1 MPSTSIGLIILIV
14 FLIPGFIAII
24 FVRRKIP
31 LFAARQSQL
40 EIVLWG
46 CFLSLLSHILSC
58 LIIVLV
64 CKFWSEA
71 REIIC
76 QLSNLKLSEISP
88 KLDNVEIGNLALFTF
103 KYFIINSL
111 IAAGLGSLL
120 AIIID
125 KTNFFIDLQSV
136 WLSAFGEKKAYF
148 IRALLENDYL
158 VTGIVQW
165 IQSDPESLISG
176 NRDILIVSP
185 IIFDEEGNV
194 KDQIAEGILV
204 NTRNVKIL
212 ELKTEEL
219 DKKGGGSSWLKRMM
233 GRGKSQ
239 I

>member
-1 MPSTSIGLIILIV
+1 MPSTSIGLIILIA
-14 FLIPGFIAII
+14 FLIPGFIATI
-24 FVRRKIP
+24 FVRRRIP

-46 CFLSLLSHILSC
+46 CFLSLISHILSC
-58 LIIVLV
+58 LITVLV
-64 CKFWSEA
+64 CNFWSEA

-88 KLDNVEIGNLALFTF
+88 KLDNVKIGNLVLFISI
-103 KYFIINSL
+103 YFVINSL

-120 AIIID
+120 AIIINR
-125 KTNFFIDLQSV
+125 TNFFIDLQSV
-136 WLSAFGEKKAYF
+136 WISAFSEKKAYF
-148 IRALLENDYL
+148 VRALLDNDYL
-158 VTGIVQW
+158 VSGIVQW
-165 IQSDPESLISG
+165 IQTDPESLISG

-185 IIFDEEGNV
+185 VIIDEEGNE
-194 KDQIAEGILV
+194 KDQIAEGILI

-219 DKKGGGSSWLKRMM
+219 DKKGGGSSWLKRIM